1 MPHYTL
7 KCFLGN
13 KAYAHGNKSF
23 IISAFHNF
31 KTFVM
36 NHNFDLKLWDFNWT
50 IQGCLQVEIKH
61 SLCLPY
67 RLKGWTQLLTF
78 VTLSNTPSENRA
90 LVEYGGGFWLQ
101 EEFWGH
107 STQMHLPVCA
117 KQFPFIPLVCGQCT
131 CKGKIEARHPKVNT

>member
-1 MPHYTL
+1 MTQYVFFLSKIRDVTRPQSSNERFHWKLKINAISVPIRMSLYKL

-13 KAYAHGNKSF
+13 KAYTQ
-23 IISAFHNF
+23 AFHNF
-31 KTFVM
+31 KAFVM

-90 LVEYGGGFWLQ
+90 LVEYGGF
-101 EEFWGH
+101 
-107 STQMHLPVCA
+107 
-117 KQFPFIPLVCGQCT
+117 
-131 CKGKIEARHPKVNT
+131 